1 MSTHNLRLLLIED
14 DEDDYLITR
23 DLLRESGQLRYQLD
37 WVSDYEAAL
46 TALEQRAHDLYLVDY
61 RLGTE
66 NGLDLIAHAQGLG
79 IRAPLIL
86 LTGQGDDELDAS
98 AIDMGAADYL
108 IKGEF
113 NSQMLVR
120 SIRYALG
127 RVHARD
133 ALASSEARYRLLF
146 ETNPE
151 AVYVVHQ
158 QSLAFLAVNP
168 AAVKAHGYSREELLR
183 MTVADILAPKNG
195 NVFWSPSLRCS
206 TVTVHPTRAFGHI
219 VIRMV
224 MTWRWTCWSISSS
237 TTLHQPF
244 W

>member
-120 SIRYALG
+120 SIRYAWAG
-127 RVHARD
+127 CMP
-133 ALASSEARYRLLF
+133 
-146 ETNPE
+146 ETHWP
-151 AVYVVHQ
+151 
-158 QSLAFLAVNP
+158 
-168 AAVKAHGYSREELLR
+168 
-183 MTVADILAPKNG
+183 VAKPVIAC
-195 NVFWSPSLRCS
+195 CS
-206 TVTVHPTRAFGHI
+206 KPTRKPCTSFTNNHWPS
-219 VIRMV
+219 
-224 MTWRWTCWSISSS
+224 WR
-237 TTLHQPF
+237 
-244 W
+244 